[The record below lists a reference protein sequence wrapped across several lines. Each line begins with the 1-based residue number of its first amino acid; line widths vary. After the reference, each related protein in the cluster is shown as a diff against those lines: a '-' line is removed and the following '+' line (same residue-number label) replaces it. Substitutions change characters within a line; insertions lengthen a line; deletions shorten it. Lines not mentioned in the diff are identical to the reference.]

1 MAKLLGRLYYYD
13 PSTGKPGKLP
23 VNVNNAV
30 TGVAL
35 VGTLCGQ
42 LIFGYL
48 GDKLGRKKVYAIT
61 PILMAICA
69 ICSGLSFGANA
80 KSVIGKLCFFRF
92 WLGVL
97 VETILSLLQ
106 SCPSTPTKKL
116 VEHSLPRCFAM
127 QGVGIIFAG
136 LVSMVLSAIFLHAY
150 KAPAFNVDYVFS
162 TQPQADYLW
171 RIVLMLGAL
180 PAILTYYWRM
190 KMPETGRYTAII
202 EGNAKQAAANMGK
215 VLDIEL
221 QVEHDKLAQFKAAN
235 NYTLFS
241 SEFVRRH
248 GKHFIG
254 TTTTWF
260 LLDIAFYSQNLA

>member
-1 MAKLLGRLYYYD
+1 MALEVLEALDTARTQYYHVKAIIIAGMGFFTDAYDLFCISAVAKLLGRLYYYD

-106 SCPSTPTKKL
+106 SCPSTPTKNL
-116 VEHSLPRCFAM
+116 VEHSLPRCL
-127 QGVGIIFAG
+127 QCKVWE
-136 LVSMVLSAIFLHAY
+136 LYS
-150 KAPAFNVDYVFS
+150 
-162 TQPQADYLW
+162 
-171 RIVLMLGAL
+171 LG
-180 PAILTYYWRM
+180 
-190 KMPETGRYTAII
+190 
-202 EGNAKQAAANMGK
+202 
-215 VLDIEL
+215 
-221 QVEHDKLAQFKAAN
+221 
-235 NYTLFS
+235 
-241 SEFVRRH
+241 
-248 GKHFIG
+248 
-254 TTTTWF
+254 
-260 LLDIAFYSQNLA
+260 